1 MDRIECYVKG
11 ERIGSG
17 TRVEMGDIESDG
29 DLFEKPSDMF
39 RALYNM
45 VYMRARYRSEYG
57 FVTRTF

>member
-1 MDRIECYVKG
+1 MVCYSKMDRIECYVRG

-39 RALYNM
+39 RVLYNM
-45 VYMRARYRSEYG
+45 VYRSRYLVS
-57 FVTRTF
+57 

>member
-1 MDRIECYVKG
+1 MDRIECYVRG

-39 RALYNM
+39 RVLYNM
-45 VYMRARYRSEYG
+45 VYRSRYLVS
-57 FVTRTF
+57 